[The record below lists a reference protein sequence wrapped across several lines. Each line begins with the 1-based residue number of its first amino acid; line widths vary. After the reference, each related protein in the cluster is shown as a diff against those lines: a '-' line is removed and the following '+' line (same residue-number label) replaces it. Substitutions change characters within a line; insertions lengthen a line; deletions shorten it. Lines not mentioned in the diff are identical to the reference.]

1 MEGKPLKDL
10 FSFDISPYAQWQ
22 VYPSGGVIFPP
33 WEELTQLVYLVEGR
47 AKCTTSLENGA
58 WISPR
63 APAFWGKWSCWGCR
77 R

>member
-33 WEELTQLVYLVEGR
+33 WEALTQLVYLVL
-47 AKCTTSLENGA
+47 SLIH
-58 WISPR
+58 ISEPT
-63 APAFWGKWSCWGCR
+63 R
-77 R
+77 RS

>member
-47 AKCTTSLENGA
+47 AS
-58 WISPR
+58 
-63 APAFWGKWSCWGCR
+63 APPVWKTGR
-77 R
+77 

>member
-33 WEELTQLVYLVEGR
+33 WEALTQLVYLVEGR
-47 AKCTTSLENGA
+47 AKCTTSWKTG
-58 WISPR
+58 R
-63 APAFWGKWSCWGCR
+63 
-77 R
+77 

>member
-47 AKCTTSLENGA
+47 AKCTTSLENG
-58 WISPR
+58 R
-63 APAFWGKWSCWGCR
+63 
-77 R
+77 

>member
-22 VYPSGGVIFPP
+22 EYPSGGVIFPP

-47 AKCTTSLENGA
+47 A
-58 WISPR
+58 
-63 APAFWGKWSCWGCR
+63 
-77 R
+77 